1 MTDINEVIA
10 TTRTAIKHARRMA
23 REPQAPLP
31 EQPGASTETAPA
43 KRESK
48 TDLVLALLQRDEG
61 ATLDQLVAAT
71 DWLPHTTRAALT
83 GLKKKGHLVTSS
95 KLEGQGRVY
104 RIAAQ

>member
-10 TTRTAIKHARRMA
+10 TTRTAIKHARKMS
-23 REPQAPLP
+23 REPKAPLP
-31 EQPGASTETAPA
+31 EQPAAPTEAAPA

-48 TDLVLALLQRDEG
+48 TDLVLALLKRAEG
-61 ATLDQLVAAT
+61 ATIEQLAAAT
-71 DWLPHTTRAALT
+71 GWLPHTTRAALT